1 MPLTLRHIEALLTH
15 RQALPQD
22 VRKTAWRFLLAL
34 PNDTEYYARLSEK
47 GLHTGV
53 HGLAY
58 AFPLS
63 DRRLL
68 RRLEGVCSA
77 LFYWSPNL
85 SEISWLPRFAF
96 PFVKF
101 WGPDVTAAFETCVIL
116 LKTYESWLLFRD
128 VPPNRELILVDSL
141 LAAQNRSRPAS
152 VERPADW
159 AWTLFITLFT
169 DQLSGEEWLTFCDHW
184 FCSGSRSFLYCAM
197 VAFAL
202 TVPDHY
208 FLSALRAPYPGLSI
222 TNLLA
227 TTKDVAARARCLKG
241 RIRDE
246 NPDLADFLGARF
258 AFPPISG
265 IRDVPPICLPPMTI
279 HDYRDDLERI
289 EEEQREYT
297 RIMRR
302 AYFHQSEDP
311 MDTRFSGGSSK
322 ETGLSSGAHQATDD
336 LVDRAERAVRLSK
349 SVSLSA
355 QRHVGLEKP
364 AVTALQSA
372 KPGPRAVRQSSSITS
387 VDVAVPSSPAM
398 TTSLGV
404 QVSQDPPA
412 QCVSRSIA
420 RSMAAEVAMS
430 ALEIQKL
437 TAQTAED
444 QDERATLHPAIAKS
458 RSVTYRP
465 IPEARGFQV
474 NLSEAKRS
482 SSNGEPCGAAQR
494 IGSAA
499 RDAIL
504 GRLVQVRPAK
514 SPIRSVPHSP
524 SRSQPRSTVFDIP
537 MPPDPGVCDICQSR
551 GVYES
556 SQATIPKSG
565 TKPRVRPS
573 SAPNT
578 TAPLKSVQRAPPE
591 THGKHIQ
598 PSQTTPILKNAM
610 TQYSSVVAS
619 EQSSTHSIDRPDAQ
633 LPGDLED
640 VTQTIPNDVLL
651 ELIDRLQNDMTKGTL
666 SRREGTQADDST
678 GELYAER
685 LASNRESR
693 PMTSHL
699 PQIGDAFLDSSL
711 MSDGVPEK
719 NVAISDVPVDV
730 RAGSDITR
738 FISVPR
744 RGLVQ
749 RTPRDA
755 VSSNIVSYDTTNTSR
770 ESGRITIPITA
781 PHNDLHVTIPSSVGM
796 ASGSVIP
803 LTNSEGE
810 SSSLPGSSVMATP
823 LTKKHAIS
831 GGVLSGEKSIKSRVP
846 DNSRY
851 TIGDASISSAGGI
864 LPGEGRIPTT
874 LPLVDSEGELT
885 ISSVLDPPTNG
896 LDRSSGL
903 EGQQPH
909 FSASAYLPKPSVS
922 LPFLSST
929 TGPKSSVFL
938 PEPTASASPG
948 REVPSIGLSAQPTS
962 DISETKPGVP
972 YDISN
977 TYTYST
983 YRPGQTGSLLGT
995 GTDPQKPLRVTI
1007 RHGDKSY
1014 QLGNESLETSLS
1026 DSALSRNLQAMRAQV
1041 NALTAPLLQ
1050 QSRLTDDDNSFEDPI
1065 VETRS
1070 PYGLAT
1076 PAHAEH
1082 NGALSG
1088 TELQWPSGTETV
1100 SDLRSWRGSDVRAH
1114 LTQACNNMRSIVEDV
1129 NRGLER
1135 IEDDL
1140 DE

>member
-1 MPLTLRHIEALLTH
+1 MPLTLRHIEALLAH
-15 RQALPQD
+15 RQALPHD

-34 PNDTEYYARLSEK
+34 PNDTEYYAQLSGK
-47 GLHTGV
+47 GLHSAA
-53 HGLAY
+53 HSLAY

-101 WGPDVTAAFETCVIL
+101 WGPDATAAFETCVIL

-141 LAAQNRSRPAS
+141 LAAHGRPHPAPI
-152 VERPADW
+152 ERPADW

-169 DQLSGEEWLTFCDHW
+169 DQLSGDEWLTFCDHW

-208 FLSALRAPYPGLSI
+208 FLSALRTPYPGLSI

-227 TTKDVAARARCLKG
+227 TTKDIATRARCLKS
-241 RIRDE
+241 RVSNE
-246 NPDLADFLGARF
+246 HLDLADFLGARF

-265 IRDVPPICLPPMTI
+265 IRDVSPICLPPMTI

-302 AYFHQSEDP
+302 AYFRQSEDP

-322 ETGLSSGAHQATDD
+322 ETGISSGAQDKTADD

-364 AVTALQSA
+364 AVAAPQCANS
-372 KPGPRAVRQSSSITS
+372 GPHAVRESSSITS
-387 VDVAVPSSPAM
+387 VDVAIPPPPPP
-398 TTSLGV
+398 TTSLGI
-404 QVSQDPPA
+404 QTSHEPPA
-412 QCVSRSIA
+412 QCISRSIA

-444 QDERATLHPAIAKS
+444 QEERATLHPAIEKS

-465 IPEARGFQV
+465 VPEERGFQV
-474 NLSEAKRS
+474 NLSDTKRS
-482 SSNGEPCGAAQR
+482 VSNGGPRGPAQR

-524 SRSQPRSTVFDIP
+524 ARSQPRSTVFDVP
-537 MPPDPGVCDICQSR
+537 APPDPGLCDICQSR

-556 SQATIPKSG
+556 YQKLIPKSG
-565 TKPRVRPS
+565 AKSRVRPN
-573 SAPNT
+573 SAPNIT
-578 TAPLKSVQRAPPE
+578 TPLKELQKAVPE
-591 THGKHIQ
+591 TPGMQVQSFHVK
-598 PSQTTPILKNAM
+598 PMLTDAM
-610 TQYSSVVAS
+610 TQYSSIEKS
-619 EQSSTHSIDRPDAQ
+619 EQDSMYSIDRPDAQ
-633 LPGDLED
+633 LPGDFED
-640 VTQTIPNDVLL
+640 VAQTIPNDVLL
-651 ELIDRLQNDMTKGTL
+651 ELIDRLQNDMAKGAL
-666 SRREGTQADDST
+666 SRKRRAQIDDST

-685 LASNRESR
+685 LATNRESR

-699 PQIGDAFLDSSL
+699 PQIGDAYLDSSL
-711 MSDGVPEK
+711 MSDGAPEN
-719 NVAISDVPVDV
+719 NVALSDVPVDV

-744 RGLVQ
+744 RSLAQ
-749 RTPRDA
+749 KTPRDA

-770 ESGRITIPITA
+770 ESGRVTIPTTA

-796 ASGSVIP
+796 TSGSVVP
-803 LTNSEGE
+803 LTNSEGDN
-810 SSSLPGSSVMATP
+810 SSLPGSGFVATHSAKQP
-823 LTKKHAIS
+823 IG
-831 GGVLSGEKSIKSRVP
+831 GGVLSGGKLTKSRVP

-851 TIGDASISSAGGI
+851 TIGDASISSASGI
-864 LPGEGRIPTT
+864 LPGEGRILMT
-874 LPLVDSEGELT
+874 LPLADSEGELT

-903 EGQQPH
+903 EGRPTH

-962 DISETKPGVP
+962 DISETRPGVP

-983 YRPGQTGSLLGT
+983 YRPGQAGSLLGT

-1041 NALTAPLLQ
+1041 NALTAPILQ

-1065 VETRS
+1065 AETRS
-1070 PYGLAT
+1070 PYSVAT
-1076 PAHAEH
+1076 PAHVEH
-1082 NGALSG
+1082 NGALSS

-1135 IEDDL
+1135 LEDDL